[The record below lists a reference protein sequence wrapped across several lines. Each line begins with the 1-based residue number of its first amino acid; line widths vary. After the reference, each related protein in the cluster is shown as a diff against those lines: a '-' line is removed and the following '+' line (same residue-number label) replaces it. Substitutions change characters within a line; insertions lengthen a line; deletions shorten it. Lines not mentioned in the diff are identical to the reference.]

1 MDFEGESTLDVVGMK
16 GLPRG
21 ARLGVKHPKILPV
34 PRPCPECTYTNSV
47 PHFDPERWADRGYE
61 ILPGAVL
68 AFVGAVLAHRFLG
81 EWLPV
86 SSLLIAIVIGM
97 TIRTFGW
104 VPGWGEAGLKWA
116 AKFPLRLGIV
126 LLGLQ
131 LALADILGLGWE
143 VLVIVAVTVAVTFI
157 GIRVLGPL
165 FRTDRTTSAL
175 VATGTAIC
183 GASAVAAGSAVL
195 DRGDGRD
202 RQAREIAGPTATAL
216 AVVTIWG
223 TVAMVALPAL
233 SAALGLGDRPAGV
246 WIGAS
251 VHEVGQVVAAGGIV
265 GATALTVAT
274 VVKLARVLLLAPAV
288 VALRL
293 GDAGGTPA
301 GGKRPPI
308 MPWFVL
314 GFLVAVVVNS
324 AADIPVETADFIAQL
339 TTMLITFAMVGIGA
353 AVDLRQLLRT
363 GAPALLLGGAGS
375 VLAVATALG
384 GVVLF
389 L

>member
-1 MDFEGESTLDVVGMK
+1 MPRARAESPYTD
-16 GLPRG
+16 
-21 ARLGVKHPKILPV
+21 AV
-34 PRPCPECTYTNSV
+34 PT
-47 PHFDPERWADRGYE
+47 FDPERWVDRGYE
-61 ILPGAVL
+61 IMPGAIL
-68 AFVGAVLAHRFLG
+68 AFVGAALAHRFLS

-97 TIRTFGW
+97 LIRTFGW
-104 VPGWGEAGLKWA
+104 VPQWGEAGLKWA
-116 AKFPLRLGIV
+116 AKFPLRIGIV

-143 VLVIVAVTVAVTFI
+143 VLVIVVVTVAVTFT

-165 FRTDRTTSAL
+165 FRADRTTSAL
-175 VATGTAIC
+175 IATGTAIC

-202 RQAREIAGPTATAL
+202 RQERDIAGPTATAL

-223 TVAMVALPAL
+223 TVAMVALPAIG
-233 SAALGLGDRPAGV
+233 AGLGLGDRPAGV

-251 VHEVGQVVAAGGIV
+251 VHEVGQVVAAGGLV

-288 VALRL
+288 VVLRL
-293 GDAGGTPA
+293 IDTAGTAA

-308 MPWFVL
+308 MPWFVV
-314 GFLVAVVVNS
+314 GFLVTVAANS
-324 AADIPVETADFIAQL
+324 AADIPADTADFIGQI

-353 AVDLRQLLRT
+353 AVDLRKILRT

-375 VLAVATALG
+375 VLAASTALG
-384 GVVLF
+384 GVVL
-389 L
+389 LL

>member
-1 MDFEGESTLDVVGMK
+1 MTTLSRFRGQAPEDST
-16 GLPRG
+16 
-21 ARLGVKHPKILPV
+21 GV
-34 PRPCPECTYTNSV
+34 CTYTDPV

-68 AFVGAVLAHRFLG
+68 AFVGAVLAHRVLG

-86 SSLLIAIVIGM
+86 SSLLIAIAIGIM
-97 TIRTFGW
+97 IRTLGW
-104 VPGWGEAGLKWA
+104 VPDWGEVGLKWA
-116 AKFPLRLGIV
+116 GKFPLRLGIV

-131 LALADILGLGWE
+131 LALGDIFDLGWE
-143 VLVIVAVTVAVTFI
+143 VLVIVVVTVSVTFFGTRLI
-157 GIRVLGPL
+157 GPL
-165 FRTDRTTSAL
+165 FGADRTTSAL

-202 RQAREIAGPTATAL
+202 RQARHIAGPTATAL
-216 AVVTIWG
+216 AVVTVWG
-223 TVAMVALPAL
+223 TIAMVVLPAL
-233 SAALGLGDRPAGV
+233 AAVLGMGQRSAGV

-293 GDAGGTPA
+293 GDAGGGSAT
-301 GGKRPPI
+301 GKRPPV
-308 MPWFVL
+308 MPWFVV
-314 GFLVAVVVNS
+314 GFLAAVAVNS
-324 AADIPVETADFIAQL
+324 VTEVPAETADFITQV
-339 TTMLITFAMVGIGA
+339 TTMLITFAMVGLGA
-353 AVDLRQLLRT
+353 GVDLKQLLRT

-375 VLAVATALG
+375 VLAAGTAFG
-384 GVVLF
+384 GVVVL

>member
-1 MDFEGESTLDVVGMK
+1 M
-16 GLPRG
+16 
-21 ARLGVKHPKILPV
+21 
-34 PRPCPECTYTNSV
+34 

-104 VPGWGEAGLKWA
+104 VPVWGEAGLKWA

-143 VLVIVAVTVAVTFI
+143 VLVIVAATVAVTFI

-202 RQAREIAGPTATAL
+202 RQARDIAGPTATAL

-233 SAALGLGDRPAGV
+233 SAALGLGGRPAGV

-251 VHEVGQVVAAGGIV
+251 VHEVGQVVAAGGMV

-293 GDAGGTPA
+293 SDAGGTAA

-314 GFLVAVVVNS
+314 GFLMAVVVNS
-324 AADIPVETADFIAQL
+324 VADIPGETADFIAQL

-375 VLAVATALG
+375 VLAASTALG